1 MTTTQYCAHFGLP
14 PLAST
19 TTSIIHK
26 MSRLQQITH
35 NGELVAIVLA
45 DQAIIDD
52 TLPFSERPK
61 VQAMCLYA
69 LQIQAGELP
78 GPYTDAKAK
87 AYALA
92 AVTRRQ

>member
-1 MTTTQYCAHFGLP
+1 
-14 PLAST
+14 
-19 TTSIIHK
+19 

-52 TLPFSERPK
+52 TLPASERRQ

-69 LQIQAGELP
+69 LEIQAGELP
-78 GPYTDAKAK
+78 GPYTDDKAN
-87 AYALA
+87 AYARA
-92 AVTRRQ
+92 ATRQA

>member
-1 MTTTQYCAHFGLP
+1 
-14 PLAST
+14 
-19 TTSIIHK
+19 

-45 DQAIIDD
+45 DQAIIDG
-52 TLPFSERPK
+52 TLPASEQPH

-78 GPYTDAKAK
+78 GPYTDARAT
-87 AYALA
+87 AYARA
-92 AVTRRQ
+92 AVHHKR

>member
-1 MTTTQYCAHFGLP
+1 
-14 PLAST
+14 
-19 TTSIIHK
+19 

-52 TLPFSERPK
+52 TLPAGERPK

-78 GPYTDAKAK
+78 GPYTDDKAN
-87 AYALA
+87 AYARA
-92 AVTRRQ
+92 AERQA

>member
-1 MTTTQYCAHFGLP
+1 
-14 PLAST
+14 
-19 TTSIIHK
+19 
-26 MSRLQQITH
+26 MSRLHQITH

-52 TLPFSERPK
+52 TLPASEQPH

-78 GPYTDAKAK
+78 GPYTDAKAT
-87 AYALA
+87 AYAVA
-92 AVTRRQ
+92 AGARRQ